1 MICPVCGKTANT
13 LYTCPDCWQK
23 IPAQD
28 RRMLGHMWSNR
39 QPTESKMAS
48 IVRKLKCAPKNST
61 PS

>member
-1 MICPVCGKTANT
+1 MICPV
-13 LYTCPDCWQK
+13 CWQK